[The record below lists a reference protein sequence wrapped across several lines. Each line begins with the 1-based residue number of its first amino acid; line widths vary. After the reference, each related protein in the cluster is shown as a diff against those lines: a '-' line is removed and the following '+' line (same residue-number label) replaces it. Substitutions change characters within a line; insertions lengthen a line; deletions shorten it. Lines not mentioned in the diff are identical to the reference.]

1 MISFQNIFLLSFIQ
15 GATEFLPV
23 SSSAHLILLPNL
35 TNNPDQGRVFD
46 VAVHFGS
53 LLAVVVYLWKDL
65 FNMLI
70 GVLSLGNKS
79 KKEFKL
85 FYIVLI
91 ATLPLVI
98 FGYYIQK
105 NNLLILR
112 SLELIAWCTLI
123 FGILL
128 FMVDRFFLK
137 VRKIDDLTL
146 MSGLF
151 IGLFQIL
158 AFLPGTSRSGITI
171 TASRFLGF
179 ERSSAAKISL
189 LLSIPAILG
198 ATTLEVYDLYK
209 LNSYDLNF
217 KIIIASMVSFIF
229 SIASISFMMQWI
241 SHSTFTPFV
250 IYRTILGVVLLL
262 AIYFW

>member
-85 FYIVLI
+85 FNIALI

-105 NNLLILR
+105 NNLLMLR
-112 SLELIAWCTLI
+112 SIELIAWCTLI

-128 FMVDRFFLK
+128 FMVDRYFLK
-137 VRKIDDLTL
+137 VKKIDDLTL
-146 MSGLF
+146 TSGLF

-158 AFLPGTSRSGITI
+158 AFFPGTSRSGITI
-171 TASRFLGF
+171 TAGRFLGF
-179 ERSSAAKISL
+179 ERSSAAKFSL

-198 ATTLEVYDLYK
+198 ATTLEVYELYK

-217 KIIIASMVSFIF
+217 KILIASMISFIF
-229 SIASISFMMQWI
+229 SIISISFMMRWI

>member
-1 MISFQNIFLLSFIQ
+1 MISFQNIILLSFIQ

-23 SSSAHLILLPNL
+23 SSSAHIILSSNL

-53 LLAVVVYLWKDL
+53 LLAVMIYMWKDL
-65 FNMLI
+65 FNMLV
-70 GVLSLGNKS
+70 GVLSLGSKS

-85 FYIVLI
+85 FYITLI
-91 ATLPLVI
+91 ATLPLII

-105 NNLLILR
+105 NNFIMLR
-112 SLELIAWCTLI
+112 SIELIAWCTLI

-128 FMVDRFFLK
+128 FIVDRFFLK
-137 VRKIDDLTL
+137 VKKIDDLTL

-151 IGLFQIL
+151 IGLLQIL

-171 TASRFLGF
+171 TAGRFLGF
-179 ERSSAAKISL
+179 ERSSAAKFSL

-217 KIIIASMVSFIF
+217 NILTASMVSFIL
-229 SIASISFMMQWI
+229 SIIAISFMMRWI

-250 IYRTILGVVLLL
+250 IYRTILGIVLLL